1 MNSNKQRTPV
11 YLTEECY
18 QMLDENRQ
26 KYPNMDDSEYLE
38 MLIHNSDPVDDLVN
52 SDSLVCSSV
61 INVLLSGINLVRKL
75 SHETLEND
83 EAIRA
88 CTNRINE
95 SAEKLQRYFFQRN
108 VNLYAIVGNRLN
120 SERGNKE
127 KC

>member
-38 MLIHNSDPVDDLVN
+38 MLIHNSGPVDDLVN